1 MKKISKLLGYVSL
14 WVLFLMP
21 FAYFFD
27 LVGFTAMTGAML
39 ASTVVWY
46 LTAFF
51 WIGDPQVPNLEE
63 DPLL

>member
-14 WVLFLMP
+14 WILFLMP

-27 LVGFTAMTGAML
+27 LVVFTAMKGVRL
-39 ASTVVWY
+39 ASTLVWY

-51 WIGDPQVPNLEE
+51 RIGDPQVPNLEE
-63 DPLL
+63 DPHL

>member
-1 MKKISKLLGYVSL
+1 MCCCQSSARNARKRIELLHCGRNI
-14 WVLFLMP
+14 
-21 FAYFFD
+21 
-27 LVGFTAMTGAML
+27 AMTGAML